1 MKDIYYKYNIFYIG
15 LTLLFSMNVLLYV
28 FIYINRG
35 CYAPIDIV
43 AFLDIGQGD
52 AIYIENKTGQTILV
66 DTGNKGSEVLK
77 QIQNIKMCNKVHIDT
92 LILTHPDQDH
102 IGEAT
107 NLIQKGYVDQ
117 VVHNGFLNINQQ
129 KESQT
134 ENDLE
139 KIMKIKNIQT
149 QDIVLNPSLDFKD
162 FNVKFL
168 YPTKT
173 PYMDKKGKSKSVDDN
188 DYSIVLKL
196 LHIKSDK
203 SFILTGDAPI
213 KVEKQIIE
221 TYCPDH
227 KTSDICP
234 ALKSIVLKLGH
245 HGSKNSSGIDFLKKV
260 NATDY
265 IVSAGLNN
273 KYNHPNEET
282 IYRVYLNKK
291 DSRVRETYSEGNIV
305 YRLD

>member
-1 MKDIYYKYNIFYIG
+1 MKDIYYKYNIFYIIII
-15 LTLLFSMNVLLYV
+15 TLIITNTVLCVFVYV
-28 FIYINRG
+28 NRG
-35 CYAPIDIV
+35 CNIHHDMV
-43 AFLDIGQGD
+43 AFLDVDQGD
-52 AIYIENKTGQTILV
+52 AIYIENKTGQSILI
-66 DTGNKGSEVLK
+66 DTGNKDSQVLK
-77 QIQNIKMCNKVHIDT
+77 QIQKIKMCNKIHIDN

-107 NLIQKGYVDQ
+107 NLIQKGYVKQ

-139 KIMKIKNIQT
+139 KIIKTKNIQT
-149 QDIVLNPSLDFKD
+149 QDIVLNPILDFKN
-162 FNVKFL
+162 FSINFL
-168 YPTKT
+168 YPTTT

-196 LHIKSDK
+196 SYAST
-203 SFILTGDAPI
+203 SFMLTGDAPI

-234 ALKSIVLKLGH
+234 ILKSTVLKLGH

-260 NATDY
+260 DAIDY

-282 IYRVYLNKK
+282 IYRVGLLNKK
-291 DSRVRETYSEGNIV
+291 DSRVRETFSEGNMV
-305 YRLD
+305 YILD

>member
-1 MKDIYYKYNIFYIG
+1 MKDIYHKYNIFYLILG
-15 LTLLFSMNVLLYV
+15 LLVVVNICLGIFL
-28 FIYINRG
+28 YINKG
-35 CYAPIDIV
+35 CNEKRDMV
-43 AFLDIGQGD
+43 AFLNIGQGD
-52 AIYIENKTGQTILV
+52 SIYIENKFGQTILV
-66 DTGNKGSEVLK
+66 DTGNKDSGVLK
-77 QIQNIKMCNKVHIDT
+77 QIQRVTSCYKVHINN

-117 VVHNGFLNINQQ
+117 VVHNGFLNMNQQ

-139 KIMKIKNIQT
+139 KIIQIKHMTT
-149 QDIVLNPSLDFKD
+149 QNMVVHPDFNFAD
-162 FNVKFL
+162 FNVQFL
-168 YPTKT
+168 YPTTT

-196 LHIKSDK
+196 THKNF

-213 KVEKQIIE
+213 KVEKEMIKQ
-221 TYCPDH
+221 YCVED
-227 KTSDICP
+227 TCP
-234 ALKSIVLKLGH
+234 ILQSSVLKLGH
-245 HGSKNSSGIDFLKKV
+245 HGSKNSSGIDFLNKV
-260 NATDY
+260 NAQDY

-273 KYNHPNEET
+273 KYHHPNEET

-291 DSRVRETYSEGNIV
+291 DSHIRETSKEGNIV
-305 YRLD
+305 YILN

>member
-1 MKDIYYKYNIFYIG
+1 MKDIYHKYNIFYIIII
-15 LTLLFSMNVLLYV
+15 TLIIINTILCV
-28 FIYINRG
+28 FIYVNRG
-35 CYAPIDIV
+35 CNIHHNMV
-43 AFLDIGQGD
+43 SFLDIGQGD
-52 AIYIENKTGQTILV
+52 AIYIQNTQGETILI
-66 DTGNKGSEVLK
+66 DTGNKDSQVIP
-77 QIQNIKMCNKVHIDT
+77 QIQKVTSCYKVHINH

-129 KESQT
+129 KESRT

-139 KIMKIKNIQT
+139 KIIKTKNIPT
-149 QDIVLNPSLDFKD
+149 QDIVTDIVLDFNN
-162 FNVKFL
+162 FNIIFL
-168 YPTKT
+168 YPTTT

-196 LHIKSDK
+196 THENK
-203 SFILTGDAPI
+203 SFLLTGDAPI
-213 KVEKQIIE
+213 KAEKEIINM
-221 TYCPDH
+221 YCPEH

-234 ALKSIVLKLGH
+234 MLKSDVLKLGH

-260 NATDY
+260 DAVDY

-273 KYNHPNEET
+273 QFNHPNEET
-282 IYRVYLNKK
+282 VYRVDLLNKK
-291 DSRVRETYSEGNIV
+291 DSRLRETSVEGNVV
-305 YRLD
+305 YILD

>member
-1 MKDIYYKYNIFYIG
+1 MNLLLGIF
-15 LTLLFSMNVLLYV
+15 V
-28 FIYINRG
+28 YINRG
-35 CYAPIDIV
+35 CYASVDMV

-52 AIYIENKTGQTILV
+52 AIYIENKAGQSILI
-66 DTGNKGSEVLK
+66 DTGNKDSEVLK
-77 QIQNIKMCNKVHIDT
+77 QIQKIKMCNKVHIDN

-107 NLIQKGYVDQ
+107 NFIQKGYVDQ
-117 VVHNGFLNINQQ
+117 VVHNGFININQQ

-139 KIMKIKNIQT
+139 KIIKTKNIQT
-149 QDIVLNPSLDFKD
+149 QDMVLNPSLDFKN
-162 FNVKFL
+162 FNINFL
-168 YPTKT
+168 YPTTT

-196 LHIKSDK
+196 SHIKSET
-203 SFILTGDAPI
+203 SFMLTGDAPI
-213 KVEKQIIE
+213 KAEKEIINI
-221 TYCPDH
+221 YCPDH

-234 ALKSIVLKLGH
+234 MLKSAVLKLGH

-260 NATDY
+260 DAIDY

-282 IYRVYLNKK
+282 LYRVYLNKK
-291 DSRVRETYSEGNIV
+291 DSRVRETFSEGNMV
-305 YRLD
+305 YILD

>member
-1 MKDIYYKYNIFYIG
+1 MN
-15 LTLLFSMNVLLYV
+15 LLLGV
-28 FIYINRG
+28 FVYINRG
-35 CYAPIDIV
+35 CYTRVDMV

-52 AIYIENKTGQTILV
+52 AIYIENKAGESILV
-66 DTGNKGSEVLK
+66 DTGNKDSQVLK
-77 QIQNIKMCNKVHIDT
+77 QIQKIKMCNKVHIDN

-117 VVHNGFLNINQQ
+117 VVHNGFININQQ

-139 KIMKIKNIQT
+139 KIIKTKNIKT
-149 QDIVLNPSLDFKD
+149 QDIVLNPSLDFKN
-162 FNVKFL
+162 FNINFL
-168 YPTKT
+168 YPTTT

-188 DYSIVLKL
+188 DYSIVFKL
-196 LHIKSDK
+196 SHKKSDT
-203 SFILTGDAPI
+203 SFMLTGDAPI

-234 ALKSIVLKLGH
+234 MLKSTVLKLGH

-260 NATDY
+260 DATDY

-282 IYRVYLNKK
+282 VYRVYLNKK
-291 DSRVRETYSEGNIV
+291 DSWVRETALEGNVV
-305 YRLD
+305 YVLN